1 MSQCHRFI
9 LCKKMNKKECFMQ
22 YKVIV
27 YFDNMVDE
35 ILEFKTKGAARK
47 CLAQLKNKYNGQR
60 LYKMEMRKQ

>member
-1 MSQCHRFI
+1 MP
-9 LCKKMNKKECFMQ
+9 
-22 YKVIV
+22 YKVII

-35 ILEFKTKGAARK
+35 ILEFKTEGAARK